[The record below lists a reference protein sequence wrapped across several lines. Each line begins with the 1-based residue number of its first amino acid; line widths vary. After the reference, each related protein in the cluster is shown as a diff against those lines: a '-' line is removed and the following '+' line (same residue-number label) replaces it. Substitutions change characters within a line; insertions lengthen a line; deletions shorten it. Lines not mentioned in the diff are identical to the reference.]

1 MILYHGSNVEIRHID
16 LNKSARGKDFGKGF
30 YLSED
35 EKQAEEMAVFKSLQ
49 TNSTPIVN
57 SFEFDERAM
66 SDHSL
71 RVKIFKEYSL
81 EWAEFV
87 FKNRSNRS
95 DNPIH
100 EYDIVYGP
108 IADDKVGVQIRNF
121 MEGNI
126 SIDVFLERLKFIKGI
141 TFQYFF
147 GTEVAIKLLKK
158 TKNSIQVI
166 SFDLNFATPSHF
178 SKFFKDKTG
187 QTPKEFRKM
196 SESAYE

>member
-1 MILYHGSNVEIRHID
+1 MILYHGSNIEIRHID
-16 LNKSARGKDFGKGF
+16 LSKSARGKDFGKGF

-35 EKQAEEMAVFKSLQ
+35 EKQAEDMAVFKSLQ

-95 DNPIH
+95 DTPVH

-147 GTEVAIKLLKK
+147 GTEKAIKLLKR
-158 TKNSIQVI
+158 
-166 SFDLNFATPSHF
+166 L
-178 SKFFKDKTG
+178 
-187 QTPKEFRKM
+187 
-196 SESAYE
+196 

>member
-1 MILYHGSNVEIRHID
+1 MILYHGSNIEIRHID
-16 LNKSARGKDFGKGF
+16 LSKSARGKDFGKGF

-95 DNPIH
+95 DTPIH

-147 GTEVAIKLLKK
+147 GTEKAIKHLKK
-158 TKNSIQVI
+158 
-166 SFDLNFATPSHF
+166 L
-178 SKFFKDKTG
+178 
-187 QTPKEFRKM
+187 
-196 SESAYE
+196 

>member
-1 MILYHGSNVEIRHID
+1 MILYHGSNVEIRQID
-16 LNKSARGKDFGKGF
+16 LSKSARGKDFGKGF
-30 YLSED
+30 YLPED
-35 EKQAEEMAVFKSLQ
+35 EKQAEDMAVFKSLQ

-95 DNPIH
+95 DTPVH

-147 GTEVAIKLLKK
+147 GTEKAIKLLKR
-158 TKNSIQVI
+158 
-166 SFDLNFATPSHF
+166 L
-178 SKFFKDKTG
+178 
-187 QTPKEFRKM
+187 
-196 SESAYE
+196 

>member
-1 MILYHGSNVEIRHID
+1 MILYHGSNIEIRHID
-16 LNKSARGKDFGKGF
+16 LSKSARGKDFGKGF

-35 EKQAEEMAVFKSLQ
+35 EKQAEDMAVFKSLQ

-95 DNPIH
+95 DTPVH

-147 GTEVAIKLLKK
+147 GTENAIKLLKR
-158 TKNSIQVI
+158 
-166 SFDLNFATPSHF
+166 L
-178 SKFFKDKTG
+178 
-187 QTPKEFRKM
+187 
-196 SESAYE
+196 